1 MDEILAQLFPQAPS
15 YFPGLLGQEQANLL
29 QQQAQRQGLLGIGMG
44 LLQAAAPSTTRTGL
58 GAGIAQGL
66 SAGQQMAQN
75 VYAQKLQEQMIGQKL
90 LEQQRLMREQ
100 EVARTLLPQILTPG
114 QQVPTMYGQPSVFP
128 QRDEEGNVL
137 PGAGVQTG
145 QPQLNLNTLQA
156 LLTQAP
162 GAAAQVLPIV
172 EAYRKLSMPEE
183 VKLGAEESLFQRTP
197 TGLQQVATGLGRF
210 KYEKLPDGTVIQIDP
225 TGRTEP
231 KAVWTATTAPK
242 LDDAGNI
249 YAQVKF
255 GKTTG
260 LSPEQLTEAFN
271 FQMQPSPRDL
281 TDLLIKAEA
290 VRIDTGQD
298 LTGQVRA
305 LGSRL
310 ISTGAAPSVAPT
322 AAPTISPVAAPPAAV
337 AQPVP
342 TPAAAPIAGEPPFI
356 QSSVDNPAVSNPT
369 VPLKLR
375 NELKAAQPKVLNAAI
390 QSVRDIRDLRDTAQK
405 LLNNESGLSQA
416 VGLGGELMAKVK
428 GSAAANAAADLDN
441 LRNRSFTAGLQALRN
456 ASPTG
461 SGVGG
466 VTEREGSRFE
476 NIQANLSQAQSFD
489 AIRDQLRQLIAVS
502 DESLG
507 LLRNSYET
515 DFGPNKTLSTVFET
529 RVVTEPAKRKS
540 LQQIWGRP

>member
-44 LLQAAAPSTTRTGL
+44 LLQAAAPSTTRTSL

-66 SAGQQMAQN
+66 STGQQMAQN
-75 VYAQKLQEQMIGQKL
+75 VYAQRLQEQQIAQKL
-90 LEQQRLMREQ
+90 AEQQRTMREQ
-100 EVARTLLPQILTPG
+100 EVARSLLPQILTPG
-114 QQVPTMYGQPSVFP
+114 QQTPTMYGQPSVFP
-128 QRDEEGNVL
+128 QRDDEGNIL

-145 QPQLNLNTLQA
+145 QPQLNLTTLQA

-162 GAAAQVLPIV
+162 GAAGQILPIV
-172 EAYRKLSMPEE
+172 EAYRKLSAPEE
-183 VKLGAEESLFQRTP
+183 VKLGAEERLFQRTP
-197 TGLQQVATGLGRF
+197 TGLQEVATGLGKF

-225 TGRTEP
+225 TGRSEP
-231 KAVWTATTAPK
+231 KAVWSAATAPK

-281 TDLLIKAEA
+281 MDLAIKAEA
-290 VRIDTGQD
+290 VRTETGQD

-310 ISTGAAPSVAPT
+310 ISTGAAPT
-322 AAPTISPVAAPPAAV
+322 AAPTISPVAAPPSAV

-342 TPAAAPIAGEPPFI
+342 TPATAPIAGEPPFI

-369 VPLKLR
+369 VPLRLR
-375 NELKAAQPKVLNAAI
+375 NELKAAQPRVLNAAV

-428 GSAAANAAADLDN
+428 GSAAAKAAADLDN

-461 SGVGG
+461 SAVGG
-466 VTEREGSRFE
+466 VTEREGGRFE
-476 NIQANLSQAQSFD
+476 NIQANLSQSQSFD

-515 DFGPNKTLSTVFET
+515 DFGSNKTLSTVFET

-540 LQQIWGRP
+540 LQQIWGKQ

>member
-44 LLQAAAPSTTRTGL
+44 LLQAAAPSTTRPSL

-66 SAGQQMAQN
+66 ATGQQMAQN
-75 VYAQKLQEQMIGQKL
+75 VYMQRLQEQQIAQKLA
-90 LEQQRLMREQ
+90 EQQRALQEQ
-100 EVARTLLPQILTPG
+100 EAARSLMPQILRAG
-114 QQVPTMYGQPSVFP
+114 AQAPTIYGERTAFP
-128 QRDEEGNVL
+128 MRDDEGNLL
-137 PGAGVQTG
+137 PGAAMQTG
-145 QPQLNLNTLQA
+145 QPQIDPNVLQA
-156 LLTQAP
+156 LLTRAP
-162 GAAAQVLPIV
+162 SVAAKILPAL
-172 EAYRKLSMPEE
+172 ETFRKFTAPEQI
-183 VKLGAEESLFQRTP
+183 KLGAEERLFERTP
-197 TGLQQVATGLGRF
+197 TGALQEVAAGAGKF

-225 TGRTEP
+225 TGRSEP
-231 KAVWTATTAPK
+231 KAVWSAATAPK

-281 TDLLIKAEA
+281 MDLAIKAEA
-290 VRIDTGQD
+290 VRTETGQD

-310 ISTGAAPSVAPT
+310 ISTGAAPT
-322 AAPTISPVAAPPAAV
+322 AAPTISPVAAPPSAV

-375 NELKAAQPKVLNAAI
+375 NELKAAQPRVLNAAV

-461 SGVGG
+461 SAVGG
-466 VTEREGSRFE
+466 VTEREGGRFE
-476 NIQANLSQAQSFD
+476 NIQANLSQSQSFD

-515 DFGPNKTLSTVFET
+515 DFGSNKTLSTVFET

-540 LQQIWGRP
+540 LQQIWGK

>member
-44 LLQAAAPSTTRTGL
+44 LLQAAAPSTTRPSL

-66 SAGQQMAQN
+66 SAGQQMAKN
-75 VYAQKLQEQMIGQKL
+75 VYAQKLQEQLVGQKL

-114 QQVPTMYGQPSVFP
+114 QQVPTFYGQPTTFP
-128 QRDEEGNVL
+128 QRDDEGTVL

-156 LLTQAP
+156 VLTQAP
-162 GAAAQVLPIV
+162 GAAAQILPIV
-172 EAYRKLSMPEE
+172 EAYRKLSAPEE
-183 VKLGAEESLFQRTP
+183 IKLGAEERLFQRTP
-197 TGLQQVATGLGRF
+197 TGIQEVATGLGKF

-231 KAVWTATTAPK
+231 KAVWTAATAPK

-281 TDLLIKAEA
+281 MDLAIRAEA
-290 VRIDTGQD
+290 VRTETGQD

-310 ISTGAAPSVAPT
+310 ISTGAVPSAAPVV
-322 AAPTISPVAAPPAAV
+322 APTISPVAAPPAAV

-342 TPAAAPIAGEPPFI
+342 TPAVSPIAGEPAFV
-356 QSSVDNPAVSNPT
+356 QSSIDNPAVSNPT

-456 ASPTG
+456 ASPNG

>member
-44 LLQAAAPSTTRTGL
+44 LLQAAAPSTTRPSL

-66 SAGQQMAQN
+66 ATGQQMAQN
-75 VYAQKLQEQMIGQKL
+75 VYMQRLQEQQIAQKLA
-90 LEQQRLMREQ
+90 EQQRALQEQ
-100 EVARTLLPQILTPG
+100 EAARSLMPQILRAG
-114 QQVPTMYGQPSVFP
+114 AQAPTIYGERTAFP
-128 QRDEEGNVL
+128 MRDDEGNLL
-137 PGAGVQTG
+137 PGAAMQTG
-145 QPQLNLNTLQA
+145 QPQIDPNVLQA
-156 LLTQAP
+156 LLTRAP
-162 GAAAQVLPIV
+162 SVAAKILPAL
-172 EAYRKLSMPEE
+172 ETFRKFTAPEQI
-183 VKLGAEESLFQRTP
+183 KLGAEERLFERTP
-197 TGLQQVATGLGRF
+197 TGALQEVATGLGKF

-225 TGRTEP
+225 TGRSEP
-231 KAVWTATTAPK
+231 KAVWSAAIAPK

-281 TDLLIKAEA
+281 MDLAIKAEA
-290 VRIDTGQD
+290 VRTETGQD

-310 ISTGAAPSVAPT
+310 ISTGAAPT
-322 AAPTISPVAAPPAAV
+322 AAPTISPVAAPPSAV

-375 NELKAAQPKVLNAAI
+375 NELKAAQPRVLNAAV

-461 SGVGG
+461 SAVGG
-466 VTEREGSRFE
+466 VTEREGGRFE
-476 NIQANLSQAQSFD
+476 NIQANLSQSQSFD

-515 DFGPNKTLSTVFET
+515 DFGSNKTLSTVFET

-540 LQQIWGRP
+540 LQQIWGK